1 MTMTAGR
8 RARPLIEERLYI
20 GGVFR
25 PASNGQVYE
34 NISPVSEEV
43 IGVAADASGE
53 DMRDAIV
60 AARRAFDE
68 GGWATDPALRARC
81 LRQLPAALVDH
92 GDSIKETVR
101 AEVGA
106 TDASLA
112 TVQYDTAIKHL
123 LYAAD
128 LVENYRWETDL
139 GYTDFLGVPS
149 TRTLSRESGGV
160 AACITPWN
168 APMQVNLAKL
178 SAALGAG
185 CTTVLKPAPD
195 TPWSASALG
204 RMIADETDIP
214 DGVVNIVST
223 SDNAVAQIL
232 AEDPNVDIVSFT
244 GSTAVG
250 RRLMACAAPTVKR
263 VFLELGGKSACI
275 VCDDAHLDQ
284 VAQMA
289 AYGSCAQ
296 AGQGCS
302 INTRLLVQRT
312 VYEETVG
319 KVAAAFEAIPF
330 GDPLDP
336 SVYMG
341 PLINR
346 RQYERVLSYIEL
358 GRAEGARL
366 VTGGGRPD
374 RFDKGFFVEP
384 TVFAD
389 VDPASRLAQEEI
401 FGPVL
406 CIIPFDDDDQA
417 VDIANGTIY
426 GLAAQVESGSG
437 QRADAIARR
446 LRAGQVN
453 VNGGLYHA
461 PDSPFGGCKQSGIGR
476 EMGVL
481 GLDEY
486 TEVKVI
492 AYGAPSSLS

>member
-1 MTMTAGR
+1 MRMTAGR
-8 RARPLIEERLYI
+8 RATPLIEERLYI
-20 GGVFR
+20 AGVFR
-25 PASNGQVYE
+25 PASDGRVYE
-34 NISPVSEEV
+34 NISPVTEEV
-43 IGVAADASGE
+43 IGVAADASAE

-68 GGWATDPALRARC
+68 GRWATDPALRVRC
-81 LRQLPAALVDH
+81 LRQLHTALERH

-101 AEVGA
+101 AEVGT

-112 TVQYDTAIKHL
+112 TVQFDTAIKHL

-128 LVENYRWETDL
+128 LVEHYQWEKDL
-139 GYTDFLGVPS
+139 GPTDFLGVPS
-149 TRTLSRESGGV
+149 TRTLTREPVGV

-178 SAALGAG
+178 SAALAAG

-204 RMIADETDIP
+204 RMIADETEIP
-214 DGVVNIVST
+214 VGVVNIVST

-232 AEDPNVDIVSFT
+232 AEDPDVDIVSFT
-244 GSTAVG
+244 GSTSVG

-275 VCDDAHLDQ
+275 VCDDAPLDQ

-289 AYGSCAQ
+289 AHGSCAQ

-302 INTRLLVQRT
+302 INTRLLVQRS
-312 VYEETVG
+312 VYEETVR

-366 VTGGGRPD
+366 VTGGGRPSGFD
-374 RFDKGFFVEP
+374 RGFFVEP

-389 VDPASRLAQEEI
+389 VDPLSRLAQEEV

-406 CIIPFDDDDQA
+406 CVIPFDDDEQA
-417 VDIANGTIY
+417 IDIANGTIY
-426 GLAAQVESGSG
+426 GLAAQVESGSRE
-437 QRADAIARR
+437 RADALARR

-453 VNGGLYHA
+453 VNGGQYHA
-461 PDSPFGGCKQSGIGR
+461 PDSPFGGYKQSGIGR

-492 AYGAPSSLS
+492 AYGDPSSPR

>member
-1 MTMTAGR
+1 
-8 RARPLIEERLYI
+8 
-20 GGVFR
+20 
-25 PASNGQVYE
+25 
-34 NISPVSEEV
+34 
-43 IGVAADASGE
+43 
-53 DMRDAIV
+53 
-60 AARRAFDE
+60 
-68 GGWATDPALRARC
+68 
-81 LRQLPAALVDH
+81 
-92 GDSIKETVR
+92 
-101 AEVGA
+101 
-106 TDASLA
+106 
-112 TVQYDTAIKHL
+112 
-123 LYAAD
+123 
-128 LVENYRWETDL
+128 
-139 GYTDFLGVPS
+139 
-149 TRTLSRESGGV
+149 
-160 AACITPWN
+160 
-168 APMQVNLAKL
+168 MQVNLAKL

-195 TPWSASALG
+195 TPWSASAVG
-204 RMIADETDIP
+204 RIIADETDIP
-214 DGVVNIVST
+214 VGVVNIVST

-275 VCDDAHLDQ
+275 VCDDAPLDQ
-284 VAQMA
+284 VAQIA

-302 INTRLLVQRT
+302 INTRLLVQRS

-366 VTGGGRPD
+366 VTGGSRPD
-374 RFDKGFFVEP
+374 GFDKGFFVEP

-406 CIIPFDDDDQA
+406 CVIPFDDDEQA
-417 VDIANGTIY
+417 IDIANGTIY
-426 GLAAQVESGSG
+426 GLAAQVESGSRE
-437 QRADAIARR
+437 RADAIARR

-461 PDSPFGGCKQSGIGR
+461 PDSPFGGYKQSGIGR